1 MEGQLLKYNVNLNEI
16 IRENSKLNK
25 ADYENAKLMEGL
37 QAKVQE
43 YISTIESMKI
53 QNKTLIQGKENAE
66 VSYQEASKV
75 IADMQR
81 VNTEQNVK
89 LSYIRSFRN

>member
-1 MEGQLLKYNVNLNEI
+1 MEGQLPKYNVNLNEI

-25 ADYENAKLMEGL
+25 ADYESAKLMEGL
-37 QAKVQE
+37 QAKEQE

-66 VSYQEASKV
+66 VSYQEV

-81 VNTEQNVK
+81 VIAGQKTSNLVLAGN
-89 LSYIRSFRN
+89 